1 MSSCQ
6 RSPAEVL
13 LPAESVIASTAGPP
27 ADLEEASRLT
37 LAALEVSG
45 QQQQA
50 AGLGFIGDTCVLLM
64 CPCVKIK
71 ALKNA
76 HA

>member
-13 LPAESVIASTAGPP
+13 LPAASVMVLSTDQP
-27 ADLEEASRLT
+27 ADLEEARRLT
-37 LAALEVSG
+37 LAALELSG

-50 AGLGFIGDTCVLLM
+50 AGLGFIGEV
-64 CPCVKIK
+64 
-71 ALKNA
+71 
-76 HA
+76 

>member
-13 LPAESVIASTAGPP
+13 LPAASLIVLTSDQA

-50 AGLGFIGDTCVLLM
+50 AGLGFIGDTYVLLM

-71 ALKNA
+71 GFKNVQA
-76 HA
+76 